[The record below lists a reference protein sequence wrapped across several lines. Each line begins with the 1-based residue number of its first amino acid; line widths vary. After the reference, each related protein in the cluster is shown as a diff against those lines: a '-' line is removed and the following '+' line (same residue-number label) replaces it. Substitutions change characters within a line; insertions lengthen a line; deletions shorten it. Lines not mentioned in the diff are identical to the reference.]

1 LTVKAILK
9 LAAIQ
14 RNCNL
19 GTISKRSRDNLPS
32 PQPTKGT
39 GYVPS
44 NSPAIGDLF
53 DLFDLSK
60 KVQDND

>member
-1 LTVKAILK
+1 LTVKVTVR

-19 GTISKRSRDNLPS
+19 GTISKRSRDSLPN
-32 PQPTKGT
+32 PKPTKGKA
-39 GYVPS
+39 YVPA

-53 DLFDLSK
+53 DLFDFSK